1 MLGAV
6 VILAEGSPIGAVL
19 AHPLSEH
26 PHFPLSPWVT
36 AFLVAAIVVVAA
48 LTWPARPSGSQERDP
63 VVASWAEPLSRAQIV
78 ARVIAVALLVLAIVA
93 GRVGVEDELDNLAPA
108 LTIGVGWPLLVLG
121 SVSLGAVW
129 RWVDPWDGIARVVS
143 PGNPKSAE
151 SQVWPAIPFALIWV
165 WYLSAYP
172 TPLDPRSIGALL
184 ALYSVVTVAG
194 CLALGRGRWLSSAE
208 PLGILLSWMA
218 LTSRR
223 ALEGWQPPRGADVLL
238 GVLAGGVLFGAARRS
253 ALWGELNSVPAAL
266 RLATIGVTS
275 ASAVVAG
282 LLWAAT
288 RIRREVPE
296 RSVIRATVPAL
307 AGIIVAVAL
316 DRSRLLTSLQ
326 LLPHLLFDP
335 FGLGWD
341 PLGVAEST
349 LAQLLDDSRLLFVQ
363 LAALL
368 AGQVAGAIL
377 MARSTPPGQRGR
389 ATGFLAFLAAVS
401 VIAIVTH

>member
-1 MLGAV
+1 MALALGSSM
-6 VILAEGSPIGAVL
+6 GPVL

-36 AFLVAAIVVVAA
+36 AILVAAIVSAAA
-48 LTWPARPSGSQERDP
+48 LIWPARPNVSQKSDP
-63 VVASWAEPLSRAQIV
+63 VVASWAEQLSRAQIV
-78 ARVIAVALLVLAIVA
+78 ARVIAVVLLVFAIVA
-93 GRVGVEDELDNLAPA
+93 GRVGEEDELDNLAPA
-108 LTIGVGWPLLVLG
+108 LIIGVGWPLLVLG
-121 SVSLGAVW
+121 SVSLGAAW

-143 PGNPKSAE
+143 PGDPKGAE
-151 SQVWPAIPFALIWV
+151 SQVWPAVAFALIWV

-184 ALYSVVTVAG
+184 ALYSVVIIAG

-218 LTSRR
+218 LAPRR

-266 RLATIGVTS
+266 GLATIGVS
-275 ASAVVAG
+275 LASAAVAG

-296 RSVIRATVPAL
+296 QSVIRATVPAL

-326 LLPHLLFDP
+326 LLPRLLFDP

-341 PLGVAEST
+341 PLGVSETA
-349 LAQLLDDSRLLFVQ
+349 LAHPLSDSGMLFVQ
-363 LAALL
+363 LAVLL
-368 AGQVAGAIL
+368 AGQVVGAIV

-389 ATGFLAFLAAVS
+389 ASGFLAFLSAVS
-401 VIAIVTH
+401 VIAIVTY